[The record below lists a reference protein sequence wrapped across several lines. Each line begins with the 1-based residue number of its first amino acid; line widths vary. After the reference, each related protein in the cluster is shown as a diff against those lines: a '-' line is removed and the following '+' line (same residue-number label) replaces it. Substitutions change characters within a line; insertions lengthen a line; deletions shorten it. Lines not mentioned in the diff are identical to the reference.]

1 MIVSSPAHPTRPV
14 RAVEPRALAF
24 RQARLAVAGLGVLW
38 CGLAPTLAG
47 LAPERRSAGRLML
60 LGAAV
65 GLGLATLLVQRF
77 SSRSPSSS
85 PSASP
90 PGEPAGRSLPG
101 RGILGLASSGAGL
114 ALLVGLGW
122 WYRVQ
127 AVDAGAGPREG
138 LALAAVLLGLTL
150 GCAIALGHSLFR
162 LQCSLVETPPAVAP
176 LPAAADSGVIS
187 GQYAALGQRRP
198 RVATVS
204 YIDLHS
210 LSAAGL
216 ILAGW
221 LLCAGYALG
230 PAKARSLGLCL
241 LAAAP
246 AIAALG
252 FLGARVACF
261 DTARDLR
268 ALADEL
274 QLLSLRPTGS
284 APALAEAVAA
294 TGQLS
299 QLYATLDQLRAQLN
313 QHIAAYHKEMLR
325 AEEADR
331 RRTEFIS
338 DVGRELRVPVLAL
351 LADAERLLNGED
363 GPLTSRQREAAD
375 VLYKSTWQLQALLR
389 EVFDAA
395 VLQGGLRLGRR
406 APVDVGAMARELL
419 RLLRPLLSGG
429 QVRLRLQ
436 VDPRTPPAN
445 ADAQAVRRILGNLVS
460 NAVKFTEEGEIAI
473 VLRPLDPAGTGSTAP
488 ATTPT
493 AMVEVQVRDTGPGI
507 ERSEINRLFDEF
519 SQGSAPRLPH
529 ASTGIGLGLSIARRL
544 TELHGGQISVASELG
559 SGATFTFTLPAATLD
574 QLADSGPVPTAW
586 GHILGQRPTAP
597 LPRPLLGKPGGP
609 GRPG

>member
-1 MIVSSPAHPTRPV
+1 MIASSPANPSRPV
-14 RAVEPRALAF
+14 RAVEPRVRAF
-24 RQARLAVAGLGVLW
+24 GQVRLAVAGLGVLW
-38 CGLAPTLAG
+38 CGVAPTLAG
-47 LAPERRSAGRLML
+47 LAPERRAAGRLML
-60 LGAAV
+60 LAAAV
-65 GLGLATLLVQRF
+65 GLGLAALLVQRF
-77 SSRSPSSS
+77 APPSS
-85 PSASP
+85 
-90 PGEPAGRSLPG
+90 GEPAERSLPG
-101 RGILGLASSGAGL
+101 RGLLGLASSGAGL
-114 ALLVGLGW
+114 ALLLALGW
-122 WYRVQ
+122 GYRVE
-127 AVDAGAGPREG
+127 AVAAGAGVREG
-138 LALAAVLLGLTL
+138 LALGAVLLGLAL
-150 GCAIALGHSLFR
+150 GCAIALGYKLFR
-162 LQCSLVETPPAVAP
+162 LQCALVETPPAPAL
-176 LPAAADSGVIS
+176 LPSPADSGVIS

-198 RVATVS
+198 RAGTVS

-216 ILAGW
+216 VLAGW

-241 LAAAP
+241 LAVAP

-268 ALADEL
+268 ALAGEL
-274 QLLSLRPTGS
+274 QQLSLRPTGS

-299 QLYATLDQLRAQLN
+299 QLYAALDQLRAQLN

-395 VLQGGLRLGRR
+395 VLQGGLRLGKR
-406 APVDVGAMARELL
+406 APVDVGAVARELL

-436 VDPRTPPAN
+436 VDPRTPPAH
-445 ADAQAVRRILGNLVS
+445 ADAQAVRRILSNLVS

-473 VLRPLDPAGTGSTAP
+473 VLRPLGPAGAGATA
-488 ATTPT
+488 ASAATPT

-529 ASTGIGLGLSIARRL
+529 AATGIGLGLSIARRL
-544 TELHGGQISVASELG
+544 TELHGGQIAVASEPG
-559 SGATFTFTLPAATLD
+559 HGATFTFTLPAATLD
-574 QLADSGPVPTAW
+574 QLADSGPAPTAW

-597 LPRPLLGKPGGP
+597 LPRPALGKPGGP

>member
-1 MIVSSPAHPTRPV
+1 MIASSPTNPSRPV
-14 RAVEPRALAF
+14 RAIEPSALAW
-24 RQARLAVAGLGVLW
+24 RHARLAVAGLGVLW
-38 CGLAPTLAG
+38 GGLAPTLAG
-47 LAPERRSAGRLML
+47 LAPERRAAGRLTL
-60 LGAAV
+60 LVAAV
-65 GLGLATLLVQRF
+65 GLGLGTLLVQRF
-77 SSRSPSSS
+77 SAPPS
-85 PSASP
+85 
-90 PGEPAGRSLPG
+90 GEPEGRALPV
-101 RGILGLASSGAGL
+101 RGLLGLASSGAGL
-114 ALLVGLGW
+114 ALLLALGW
-122 WYRVQ
+122 GYQVQ
-127 AVDAGAGPREG
+127 AVEPGAGLREG
-138 LALAAVLLGLTL
+138 LALAAVLPGLAL

-162 LQCSLVETPPAVAP
+162 LQCALAETPPAAA
-176 LPAAADSGVIS
+176 LPSAAADSGVIS

-198 RVATVS
+198 RAATVS
-204 YIDLHS
+204 YIELHS

-230 PAKARSLGLCL
+230 PVKARSLGLCL
-241 LAAAP
+241 LAVAP

-252 FLGARVACF
+252 WLGARVSCL

-274 QLLSLRPTGS
+274 QQLSLRPTGS

-351 LADAERLLNGED
+351 LADAERLLDGED

-395 VLQGGLRLGRR
+395 VLQGGLRLGKR
-406 APVDVGAMARELL
+406 APVDVGAVARELL

-436 VDPRTPPAN
+436 VDPRTPPAH

-473 VLRPLDPAGTGSTAP
+473 FLRPLGPADAGSAP
-488 ATTPT
+488 ASATTPT
-493 AMVEVQVRDTGPGI
+493 AMVEVKVRDTGPGI
-507 ERSEINRLFDEF
+507 ERSEINRLFEEF

-544 TELHGGQISVASELG
+544 TELHGGQISVASEPG
-559 SGATFTFTLPAATLD
+559 HGATFTFTLPAATLD
-574 QLADSGPVPTAW
+574 QLADSGPTPTAW

-597 LPRPLLGKPGGP
+597 LPRSTLAKPGGP

>member
-1 MIVSSPAHPTRPV
+1 MTASPPANFSRSASGGAPT
-14 RAVEPRALAF
+14 ALA
-24 RQARLAVAGLGVLW
+24 RRYARLAAVGLGALW
-38 CGLAPTLAG
+38 CAAAPTLAG
-47 LAPERRSAGRLML
+47 LAPERRLAARVIL

-65 GLGLATLLVQRF
+65 VLLLLNLLGERRAALQ
-77 SSRSPSSS
+77 PS
-85 PSASP
+85 
-90 PGEPAGRSLPG
+90 EPAGRSLPLSG
-101 RGILGLASSGAGL
+101 LLALASRGAGL
-114 ALLVGLGW
+114 AAVVALGFW
-122 WYRVQ
+122 QQVQ
-127 AVDAGAGPREG
+127 ASSSDAAPREG

-150 GCAIALGHSLFR
+150 AAALALGHALFR
-162 LQCSLVETPPAVAP
+162 LQCAVAEAAPVPVP

-198 RVATVS
+198 VAATAS

-210 LSAAGL
+210 LSAGGL

-241 LAAAP
+241 IAVAP

-252 FLGARVACF
+252 FLGARVACL
-261 DTARDLR
+261 DTARDLQ

-274 QLLSLRPTGS
+274 QQLSLRPTGS

-351 LADAERLLNGED
+351 LADAERLLSGDD
-363 GPLTSRQREAAD
+363 GPLTSRQRDAAD
-375 VLYKSTWQLQALLR
+375 VLYRSAWQLQALLR

-395 VLQGGLRLGRR
+395 VLQGGLRLGKRT
-406 APVDVGAMARELL
+406 PVDVGVVARELL

-436 VDPRTPPAN
+436 VDPRTPPAH

-473 VLRPLDPAGTGSTAP
+473 SLRPLAVAGAGPAAP
-488 ATTPT
+488 SAATPH

-507 ERSEINRLFDEF
+507 APGEISRLFEEF
-519 SQGSAPRLPH
+519 SQGSAPRLPQ
-529 ASTGIGLGLSIARRL
+529 AATGIGLGLSIARRL
-544 TELHGGQISVASELG
+544 TELHGGQISVTSELG
-559 SGATFTFTLPAATLD
+559 HGATFTFTLPAATLD
-574 QLADSGPVPTAW
+574 QLADSGPPPTAW
-586 GHILGQRPTAP
+586 GHMLGERPTAP
-597 LPRPLLGKPGGP
+597 LSRAAPGKAGGP

>member
-1 MIVSSPAHPTRPV
+1 MIASSPANPSRPV
-14 RAVEPRALAF
+14 RAVEPRVRAF
-24 RQARLAVAGLGVLW
+24 GQVRLAVAGLGVLW
-38 CGLAPTLAG
+38 CGVAPTLAG
-47 LAPERRSAGRLML
+47 LAPERRAAGRLML
-60 LGAAV
+60 LAAAV

-77 SSRSPSSS
+77 APPSS
-85 PSASP
+85 
-90 PGEPAGRSLPG
+90 GEPAERSLPG
-101 RGILGLASSGAGL
+101 RGLLGLASSGAGL
-114 ALLVGLGW
+114 ALLLALGW
-122 WYRVQ
+122 GYRVE
-127 AVDAGAGPREG
+127 AVAAGAGLREG
-138 LALAAVLLGLTL
+138 LALGAVLLGLAL
-150 GCAIALGHSLFR
+150 GCAIALGYKLFR
-162 LQCSLVETPPAVAP
+162 LQCALVETPPAPAL
-176 LPAAADSGVIS
+176 LPSPADSGVIS

-198 RVATVS
+198 RAGTVS

-216 ILAGW
+216 VLAGW

-241 LAAAP
+241 LAVAP

-268 ALADEL
+268 ALAGEL
-274 QLLSLRPTGS
+274 QQLSLRPTGS

-299 QLYATLDQLRAQLN
+299 QLYAALDQLRAQLN

-395 VLQGGLRLGRR
+395 VLQGGLRLGKR
-406 APVDVGAMARELL
+406 APVDVGAVARELL

-436 VDPRTPPAN
+436 VDPRTPPAH
-445 ADAQAVRRILGNLVS
+445 ADAQAVRRILSNLVS

-473 VLRPLDPAGTGSTAP
+473 VLRPLGPAGAGATA
-488 ATTPT
+488 ASAATPT

-529 ASTGIGLGLSIARRL
+529 AATGIGLGLSIARRL
-544 TELHGGQISVASELG
+544 TELHGGQIAVASEPG
-559 SGATFTFTLPAATLD
+559 HGATFTFTLPAATLD
-574 QLADSGPVPTAW
+574 QLAESGPTPTAW

-597 LPRPLLGKPGGP
+597 LPRPALGKPGGP